1 MQVVPTETIRGDSS
15 VSAASDSSKG
25 APSEVEGG
33 DGANTAPA
41 DTRQTFS
48 RQSSWGLAAMFKGSE
63 SQVQSPPPPTPQ
75 GTETTTSP
83 IVMEDHQSQSQ
94 GQDRGQSQSLGSQ
107 HTMANPSRT
116 PNFGGTAAAA
126 SLESV

>member
-1 MQVVPTETIRGDSS
+1 MVPTETIRGDSS
-15 VSAASDSSKG
+15 VSATSDSSIG

-33 DGANTAPA
+33 DGGNTAPA

-63 SQVQSPPPPTPQ
+63 SQAQSPPPPTPQ
-75 GTETTTSP
+75 GTEEMTTSP
-83 IVMEDHQSQSQ
+83 MVMEDRQSQSQ
-94 GQDRGQSQSLGSQ
+94 GQDRGQSRSLASQ

-116 PNFGGTAAAA
+116 PNFGGIAAAP
-126 SLESV
+126 SLENV